1 MQHERRLNHF
11 PDERRQDRASDQPDS
26 TERRRILVGGS
37 IALSGA
43 ALLTGSRFT
52 WAADPDKEIRIG
64 WITPRSGV
72 LGLFNESDP
81 YMLELIRKSLANGIE
96 VGGEKYKVT
105 IIDRDSQ
112 SNPARAAQLA
122 QELITQQNIHLM
134 LASSTP
140 ETVNPVSDACEAAGV
155 PSIATN
161 CPLEAFHFGRGGEK
175 GRFKW
180 AFDMSF
186 GIQQFATGYLAQWPQ
201 VETNRKVAVMYPN
214 DADGN
219 GFRGA
224 LVPLLEKNGYQVI
237 DPGAYTNGTTDF
249 SSQIALFNRE
259 RCEIFNEVGMPND
272 IQIFWRQAA
281 QQNFLRRLKIAQLTK
296 SGFFT
301 SQVEQLGEL
310 GYNTCSLT
318 VWAPVFPYKS
328 PLTGQTSEELARGY
342 EQATNRIWD
351 NQQGQT
357 LSVFEVAIHVLKQ
370 AANPLDRNAI
380 REAIPTVDTMTII
393 GRINF
398 KDGGPYPNTA
408 TTNMLGAQYVKA
420 TAGSRFPLDRIIV
433 DNAADRNVPVQRK
446 PVPYR

>member
-1 MQHERRLNHF
+1 MQKMYRPDHF
-11 PDERRQDRASDQPDS
+11 SNGCRQHYPGDQPDS
-26 TERRRILVGGS
+26 KERRKILVGGS

-43 ALLTGSRFT
+43 ALLSGRRLAR
-52 WAADPDKEIRIG
+52 AASADGEIRIG

-81 YMLELIRKSLANGIE
+81 YMLGVIRKALENGLE
-96 VGGEKYKVT
+96 VGGKTYRVT

-122 QELITQQNIHLM
+122 QELITRENIHLM
-134 LASSTP
+134 LTSSTP
-140 ETVNPVSDACEAAGV
+140 ETVNPVSDACEAAAV

-161 CPLEAFHFGRGGEK
+161 CPLEAFYFGRGGEK
-175 GRFKW
+175 GRFHW

-186 GIQQFATGYLAQWPQ
+186 GIAQFGAGYLAQWPQ
-201 VETNRKVAVMYPN
+201 VQTNKKVAVMYPN

-219 GFRGA
+219 GFRAA
-224 LVPLLEKNGYQVI
+224 LVPMLEKNGYQVI

-272 IQIFWRQAA
+272 IQVFWRQAA

-301 SQVEQLGEL
+301 SQVAELGEL
-310 GYNTCSLT
+310 GVGTCSLT
-318 VWAPVFPYKS
+318 VWSPVYPYRS
-328 PLTGQTSEELARGY
+328 PLTGLTSEELARGY

-357 LSVFEVAIHVLKQ
+357 LSVFEVAVHVLKQ

-380 REAIPTVDTMTII
+380 REVIPTVDTMTII

-398 KDGGPYPNTA
+398 KEGGPYPNTA
-408 TTNMLGAQYVKA
+408 TTNMLGTQYVK
-420 TAGSRFPLDRIIV
+420 TAPGSKFPLDRVIV
-433 DNAADRNVPVQRK
+433 DNAEDPNVPVQRK